1 SKSSNRVKASAAA
14 PAKPARTWPS
24 LPRRRTLR
32 ALAFMTVLPRV
43 TCPSPAMAT
52 LSPRRTETM
61 VVAWNTWGFWLG
73 SIRPPGVE
81 FPVWGPW
88 GGDARAEGVV
98 RGGGPA
104 GQPAAGHAVNPSMET
119 CPRRPWRGQSR
130 RGLPHRPLEQRGDVP
145 DHATSRVALVQSDE
159 VLRRARGWAAS

>member
-1 SKSSNRVKASAAA
+1 
-14 PAKPARTWPS
+14 S

-73 SIRPPGVE
+73 SMRPPGVE
-81 FPVWGPW
+81 PLVWGSAW
-88 GGDARAEGVV
+88 ADARVRCPDGDGVHLR
-98 RGGGPA
+98 RGPV
-104 GQPAAGHAVNPSMET
+104 GQSSAGHAVNPRYAG
-119 CPRRPWRGQSR
+119 P
-130 RGLPHRPLEQRGDVP
+130 
-145 DHATSRVALVQSDE
+145 ALRHS
-159 VLRRARGWAAS
+159 LRAFASARSSASQTR